1 MARNLTIRQP
11 TAREMHLLETF
22 LEEEH
27 RPQIGRRA
35 QAILYYGLGFDGV
48 TIAKALRV
56 HPNTIYTDLQA
67 FARAGLACLHP
78 LPVGGA
84 PHRITAEQ
92 LAKIWQWAECL
103 PRDFGL
109 LDARWTL
116 ASFREF
122 VVKRRHLLKRIS
134 LEHLR
139 HLLKKRTF
147 AFGASNA
154 NCSARIRNALSF

>member
-1 MARNLTIRQP
+1 MARILTIRQP
-11 TAREMHLLETF
+11 TAREMRLLETW

-27 RPQIGRRA
+27 PPQVQRRA
-35 QAILYYGLGFDGV
+35 HAILYYGLGFDGAA
-48 TIAKALRV
+48 IAKALRV
-56 HPNTIYTDLQA
+56 HPNTIYADLQA
-67 FARAGLACLHP
+67 FAREGLACLYP
-78 LPVGGA
+78 LSVGGA
-84 PHRITAEQ
+84 PNRITPQQ
-92 LAKIWQWAECL
+92 LAKIWEWAECL

-122 VVKRRHLLKRIS
+122 LIKRRRLLKRIS

-147 AFGASNA
+147 AFGASNV
-154 NCSARIRNALSF
+154 N